1 MSQQGGLVA
10 ELVNEM
16 GINGQMANQMQM
28 GPGPMQGQGQ
38 SMQGQMGGPGM
49 QGQMMPQMMPQQMMG
64 GAPQQM
70 MPQQMMPQQ
79 MMPQQMMPQQMMPQ
93 QMMPQQMMP
102 QQQMGPPPQ
111 MMGGPMYQSGGQGG
125 PEHGQGDSDQG
136 HGEPEPD
143 EYIDDDEMPAPPRV
157 GNVRGGCD
165 RDGMTGGMLDM
176 TNFGMNDSNKSWM
189 DTIVDALKEPLIV
202 ALLFM
207 ILSSP
212 QVSKLIMQFLPIIGN
227 NLYYSLAF
235 KGLLMGLLFFGIKYF
250 L

>member
-1 MSQQGGLVA
+1 
-10 ELVNEM
+10 
-16 GINGQMANQMQM
+16 
-28 GPGPMQGQGQ
+28 
-38 SMQGQMGGPGM
+38 
-49 QGQMMPQMMPQQMMG
+49 MPSTND
-64 GAPQQM
+64 ATTNDATTNDASTKT
-70 MPQQMMPQQ
+70 
-79 MMPQQMMPQQMMPQ
+79 PQQMMPQ

-111 MMGGPMYQSGGQGG
+111 MMGGPMYLCLVARRTRNMAKVIQIKDTANQNRMNILMMMKCQHHPGS
-125 PEHGQGDSDQG
+125 
-136 HGEPEPD
+136 
-143 EYIDDDEMPAPPRV
+143 

-212 QVSKLIMQFLPIIGN
+212 QVS
-227 NLYYSLAF
+227 
-235 KGLLMGLLFFGIKYF
+235 
-250 L
+250 